1 MRNHQELPGSPR
13 LGPLQRLKRSC
24 LKSILALPLY
34 LETHDG
40 WRKGLRSLPGSCR
53 TEWNARGISGI
64 LKRVRYYRTLAAS
77 VLETRPPWDEK
88 PICRTSD
95 HQSVAISIVIPVD
108 ESTSAVAFNRCVQS
122 VVSQAPAEM
131 SLFAI
136 GPAKVTASLQK
147 QLISSKRQP
156 MHVEFIPA
164 TQLSQGLNLLFQQ
177 SACEWIGMLEPH
189 CLLRPDIL
197 SEVSVLTSQAGD
209 ALWIYPD
216 AVKFGVTSRF
226 EKGLLRPDYSPE
238 FLLSQFF
245 TEGFN
250 LVHQSALRGIENV
263 SNPTSAAPVYDLMLR
278 LSESVPPERVWHVPR
293 VWLEIDEEIAPA
305 RVAAAAHRQA
315 VSQALIRRGAAG
327 RASAA
332 SQVPHVTQIA
342 WQPQRFPA
350 VNIFLSTRN
359 SYDLVKTCVDSIRA
373 KTSYPNYR
381 IVIIDNQSDQP
392 ELLEYLHA
400 EMSEDRLTVFRYD
413 RPFNHSEMHNWA
425 IDRFPSELI
434 VLMNND
440 IEIITDGWLEQ
451 LVASLEI
458 APEIGGVGPLLLYP
472 DETIQ
477 HAGVILGAHGG
488 AGHYFRGQSPFVE
501 SYLNRAVSL
510 QRLSACTAALLLLKS
525 EAYRAIGGFNAE
537 RYPESFNDVDLW
549 LRLQD
554 AGYRCLYNP
563 AVQAYHY
570 ESKTRPLISHK
581 EHAAVQRLREEW
593 GARLLHD
600 PFHHPAISIENE
612 LLLGFRSIS
621 QQSSL
626 LQPNAPFTKQIRRA
640 A

>member
-1 MRNHQELPGSPR
+1 MRNHQQSLGTPR
-13 LGPLQRLKRSC
+13 LGTLQKLKRSC
-24 LKSILALPLY
+24 LKTILAFPLY

-40 WRKGLRSLPGSCR
+40 WRKGLRSLPDSCR
-53 TEWNARGISGI
+53 TELKARGISGI
-64 LKRVRYYRTLAAS
+64 LKRVRYYRTLAGS
-77 VLETRPPWDEK
+77 VMEARPPWEEK
-88 PICRTSD
+88 PISRTLD
-95 HQSVAISIVIPVD
+95 HQSVAISFVIPVD

-122 VVSQAPAEM
+122 VVPQAPAEM
-131 SLFAI
+131 RLFAI
-136 GPAKVTASLQK
+136 GPATVTASLQK
-147 QLISSKRQP
+147 QLMTSKRHP

-164 TQLSQGLNLLFQQ
+164 TQISQGLNLVHQQ
-177 SACEWIGMLEPH
+177 SASAWIGILEPH

-197 SEVSVLTSQAGD
+197 AEISLAARQAGN
-209 ALWIYPD
+209 AVWIYPD

-226 EKGLLRPDYSPE
+226 EKGLLRPDYSSE

-250 LVHQSALRGIENV
+250 LVHQSVLRNVENV
-263 SNPTSAAPVYDLMLR
+263 SNVTSGASVYDLMLH
-278 LSESVPPERVWHVPR
+278 LSETVPPERVWHVPR

-305 RVAAAAHRQA
+305 RVSAEAHRQA
-315 VSQALIRRGAAG
+315 VSQALIRRGDAG
-327 RASAA
+327 RVSAD
-332 SQVPHVTQIA
+332 SQVPHVTQIE
-342 WQPQRFPA
+342 WQPRRFPA

-381 IVIIDNQSDQP
+381 IVVIDNQSDQP

-400 EMSEDRLTVFRYD
+400 EMLEDRLTVFRYD

-425 IDRFPSELI
+425 IDRFPSELL

-440 IEIITDGWLEQ
+440 IEIITDCWLEQ

-472 DETIQ
+472 DGTIQ

-488 AGHYFRGQSPFVE
+488 AGHFFRGQSPFTE

-525 EAYRAIGGFNAE
+525 DAYRAIGGFNAE

-563 AVQAYHY
+563 AVKAYHY
-570 ESKTRPLISHK
+570 ESKTRPLISQT

-612 LLLGFRSIS
+612 LLLGFRSTS

-626 LQPNAPFTKQIRRA
+626 SQPNAPLMKETRRA